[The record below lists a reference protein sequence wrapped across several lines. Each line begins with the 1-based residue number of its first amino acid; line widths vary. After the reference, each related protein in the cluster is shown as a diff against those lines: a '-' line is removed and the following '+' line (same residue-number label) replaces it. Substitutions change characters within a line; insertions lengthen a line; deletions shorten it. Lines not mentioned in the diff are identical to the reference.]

1 MTIAIGGWVLMALA
15 AGHGADVGPR
25 TLDDTIRNGRVVRG
39 FDTASDCEKA
49 RQAGQVCVP
58 ALALVNR

>member
-1 MTIAIGGWVLMALA
+1 MALA

-49 RQAGQVCVP
+49 RQTGQVCVP